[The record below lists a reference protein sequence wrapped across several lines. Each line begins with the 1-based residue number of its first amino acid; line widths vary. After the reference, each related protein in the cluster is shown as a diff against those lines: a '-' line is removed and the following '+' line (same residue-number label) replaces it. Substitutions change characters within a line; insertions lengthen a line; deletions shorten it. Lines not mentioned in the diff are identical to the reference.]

1 MIGIGKGGELN
12 VVLRVKDNG
21 SVTVEKFGRTAE
33 KQLGKGARAARAMSA
48 AYEHAT
54 GNLSALSRNVFS
66 LKGALAGL
74 GLGAVSKQF
83 IDAASTSEQ
92 FRVRLSVLLGDV
104 DEGSR
109 LFDEMAKYASRVPF
123 EYQDIMASATQL
135 SGILKGGVNEITQWI
150 PLIGDLAAA
159 SGLGIQ
165 QTTEQVSRMLS
176 AGANS
181 ADLFRE
187 RGILA
192 MLGFQAGVQVSAEE
206 TKRRLIEAWTDTNSQ
221 FRGATEQLSR
231 TWDGTMSML
240 SDKWFLFRNQV
251 MDAGLFDYLKA
262 AARVVDEQLGGALAG
277 NEEAAKRWA
286 DGIIN
291 AIETMALGTAKFV
304 DVVDGPISRIASV
317 GSDLWSEYQR
327 LPEWA
332 QEVGI
337 VGALLGGKKGLIVI
351 AGLTAVG
358 DEFRTTAEWWKA
370 YSNDEIG
377 FFEWLTTGNEEA
389 EKRLE
394 QIRRNIEMRTGQV
407 IRDMPT
413 ITDGLLGED
422 GEESGSATDRV
433 RTFFEQVRQEME
445 NARREMAA
453 ATAENTDSGGGGGFI
468 LGQSEQ
474 EVEKLRLAL
483 SEKLAILDESFLNER
498 DLLQQDYIDKQFL
511 LEEAL
516 ELEAQ
521 SYEAYYQR
529 RAALDAWYSN
539 AKGKLE
545 QKDLKRTEAVEN
557 SARAIRQATFNH
569 GVQLLNALAVHS
581 KAAALIA
588 LALQKALAI
597 AETIVNTKVA
607 QMRAL
612 AELGPIAGPPMA
624 AAIGAW
630 GAASVALI
638 AATGLVQAAGIIGG
652 NAPQAAPVYEAD
664 PGTSTP
670 VSDAVGSTQ
679 DEEEAA
685 SERREPRVVNIVIDS
700 DRMLTSNLVRDELI
714 PQINEAVGDGV
725 VLRVSS

>member
-33 KQLGKGARAARAMSA
+33 KQLGKGAKAARAMSA
-48 AYEHAT
+48 AYNHAT

-135 SGILKGGVNEITQWI
+135 SGILKGGVDEITQWI

-206 TKRRLIEAWTDTNSQ
+206 TKRRLIQAWTDTNSQ

-262 AARVVDEQLGGALAG
+262 SARVIDEELGGALAG
-277 NEEAAKRWA
+277 NEEAAKRWS

-304 DVVDGPISRIASV
+304 DVVDGPISRIAGV
-317 GSDLWSEYQR
+317 GADLWGEYQR

-389 EKRLE
+389 AKRLE
-394 QIRRNIEMRTGQV
+394 QIRKDIESRTGQV

-413 ITDGLLGED
+413 LTDGLLGED
-422 GEESGSATDRV
+422 GEESGSAADRV

-453 ATAENTDSGGGGGFI
+453 ATAENTEAGGGGFI
-468 LGQSEQ
+468 LGQSQQ
-474 EVEKLRLAL
+474 EVEKLRLAM

-498 DLLQQDYIDKQFL
+498 DLLQQDYIEKQFL

-521 SYEAYYQR
+521 SYEAYYER

-539 AKGKLE
+539 EKGKVE
-545 QKDLKRTEAVEN
+545 KKDLKRTQSVED
-557 SARAIRQATFNH
+557 SARSIRNATFNH
-569 GVQLLNALAVHS
+569 AIQLLNALAVHS

-588 LALQKALAI
+588 LAIQKGLAI
-597 AETIVNTKVA
+597 AETIVNTKAA
-607 QMRAL
+607 QMRAI
-612 AELGPIAGPPMA
+612 AELGPVAGPPMA

-652 NAPQAAPVYEAD
+652 SSPQAAPVYEAD

-670 VSDAVGSTQ
+670 VSDAVGSGQ
-679 DEEEAA
+679 DEDEAG
-685 SERREPRVVNIVIDS
+685 SERVEPRIVNIVIDS
-700 DRMLTSNLVRDELI
+700 DRLLTSNIVRDELI
-714 PQINEAVGDGV
+714 PQINDAVGDGV